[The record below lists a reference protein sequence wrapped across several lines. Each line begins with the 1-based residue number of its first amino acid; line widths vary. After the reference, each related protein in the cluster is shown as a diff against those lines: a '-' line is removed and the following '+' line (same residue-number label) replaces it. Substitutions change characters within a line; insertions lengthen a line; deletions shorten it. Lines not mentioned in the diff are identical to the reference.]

1 MGKISNIL
9 NFEHRNIYT
18 VLQLKDYNMEF
29 TFFLK
34 GIAIGFAMAV
44 PVGPIGIMCI
54 RKTLTEGRL
63 RGLVIGLGAATAD
76 LFYGC
81 VAAFGLTFISD
92 TLDSQRIWIRLVGGA
107 LLLFLGI
114 RTFRAQPTDPKSKI
128 KIHSSGMLG
137 SYLYTLLLTLTNPLT
152 VFAFIAVFAAL
163 GLGIGLSI
171 FSASVLVAGV
181 FIGSGLW
188 FLLLSSGVILF
199 RKKLDLVGLRWVNRI
214 AGILIIISGVIAI
227 VSLL

>member
-1 MGKISNIL
+1 
-9 NFEHRNIYT
+9 
-18 VLQLKDYNMEF
+18 MEF
-29 TFFLK
+29 TLFLK
-34 GIAIGFAMAV
+34 GIFIGFAMAV

-63 RGLVIGLGAATAD
+63 RGLIIGLGAATAD

-152 VFAFIAVFAAL
+152 IFAFIAVFAAL

-171 FSASVLVAGV
+171 FSASTLVAGV
-181 FIGSGLW
+181 FIGSCLW
-188 FLLLSSGVILF
+188 FFLLSSGTIFF
-199 RKKLDLVGLRWVNRI
+199 RDKLDLVGLRWVNRI